1 MLRSSSVGTARIG
14 TTVPPRSI
22 DPRLFQ
28 TRATRPRPRSACA
41 TDDSE
46 AARTR
51 RVPRRGPVP
60 LCRSPFVVRLASA
73 ASPCAQLQG
82 GICKA
87 LQIQLQIMRHRVMLG
102 VSSRRRYCCCRCP
115 ARSRDRRRW
124 SAELAFGVPARG
136 ERRDPQG
143 RVEATVEA
151 EGTAVTDVVHDP
163 AAKVLVEGSGFVE
176 PGERAS
182 DARSERGRER
192 ERVGAGEVST
202 HISFMFVTAAVF
214 QLLRGWLK
222 ASAVSNLASE
232 RATRG
237 ASVSVSVSVSAS
249 ERASARRARSVPTFH
264 AWSSP
269 CSCPSYSGA
278 G

>member
-1 MLRSSSVGTARIG
+1 MLRSSSVGTTRIG
-14 TTVPPRSI
+14 TTVPPRST

-28 TRATRPRPRSACA
+28 ARATRPRPRSACA

-115 ARSRDRRRW
+115 ARSRDQRRW
-124 SAELAFGVPARG
+124 SAELAAGVPARSG
-136 ERRDPQG
+136 ERRDRRG
-143 RVEATVEA
+143 RVEASAEA
-151 EGTAVTDVVHDP
+151 EVLAGIPTIHVVHDP
-163 AAKVLVEGSGFVE
+163 AAEVLVEVLGVVE
-176 PGERAS
+176 PGERRA
-182 DARSERGRER
+182 
-192 ERVGAGEVST
+192 
-202 HISFMFVTAAVF
+202 
-214 QLLRGWLK
+214 
-222 ASAVSNLASE
+222 E
-232 RATRG
+232 RAW
-237 ASVSVSVSVSAS
+237 A
-249 ERASARRARSVPTFH
+249 
-264 AWSSP
+264 
-269 CSCPSYSGA
+269 
-278 G
+278 